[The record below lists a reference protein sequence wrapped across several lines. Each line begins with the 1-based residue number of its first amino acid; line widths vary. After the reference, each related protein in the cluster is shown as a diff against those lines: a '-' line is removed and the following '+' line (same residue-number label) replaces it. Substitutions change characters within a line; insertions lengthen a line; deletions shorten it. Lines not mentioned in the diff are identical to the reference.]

1 MSKEQN
7 NHLKELPIDKT
18 GKKNVKKKN
27 KEVLDCNPK
36 YKISEL
42 LQSTTLLHITDT

>member
-18 GKKNVKKKN
+18 GKKCKKKN

-42 LQSTTLLHITDT
+42 LHSTTLLHITDT